1 MWGMGALARKE
12 KAARDGYSIL
22 TRGWHDTRM
31 GVIERLRATL
41 REGAWLDRARVR
53 AIATMLLVAYLAM
66 LARAFRNATQGA
78 GSDFLA
84 FWGAAR
90 LTLAGTPERAYD
102 LAAET
107 AAQAASGV
115 AGMFAFVNPP
125 PFLLLAAPFGALPYA
140 VAWVVWSLAGWAVW
154 LLVAR
159 RAMPEATLAI
169 AAFPG
174 AYLAASHAQNGF
186 LTGAL
191 LIGGVLALR
200 RSQALSGALL
210 GALIVKPHL
219 ALFVPLWL
227 AAGRKWTAFAAAA
240 AGALTLCLL
249 SLAVFGRATW
259 LAYPQSFAVS
269 EAIMRGGEPAFFLRM
284 GTVYSGL
291 RYHLG
296 PAVALAGQ
304 ATVTLACAALVILAW
319 RRTRDEQATGAV
331 MLAATALGSPYL
343 FAYDLAF
350 LAMPLFWLAREG
362 SERGFRP
369 YERAALAALYLAPL
383 AARATALPLGLNLT
397 PVAAAALLALVWTRL
412 PARRPVAT
420 RQRGIFSSPR

>member
-1 MWGMGALARKE
+1 M
-12 KAARDGYSIL
+12 
-22 TRGWHDTRM
+22 TRGMEAVGRW
-31 GVIERLRATL
+31 RAGW
-41 REGAWLDRARVR
+41 REGAWLDRRTVSAV
-53 AIATMLLVAYLAM
+53 AGMLLVAYVPM
-66 LARAFRNATQGA
+66 LVRAFRNATLGA

-115 AGMFAFVNPP
+115 AGMFAYVNPP
-125 PFLLLAAPFGALPYA
+125 PFLLIAAPFGALPYPVA
-140 VAWVVWSLAGWAVW
+140 LVAWALAGWVAW

-159 RAMPEATLAI
+159 RVMPEATLAI

-186 LTGAL
+186 VTGAL

-200 RSQALSGALL
+200 RSQALSGALF
-210 GALIVKPHL
+210 GALLFKPHL
-219 ALFVPLWL
+219 ALLAPLWL
-227 AAGRKWTAFAAAA
+227 AAGGKWRALA
-240 AGALTLCLL
+240 AGAA
-249 SLAVFGRATW
+249 SAAALALVSMLAFGPAIW

-269 EAIMRGGEPAFFLRM
+269 AAIMDQPPGEFFLRM
-284 GTVYSGL
+284 GTVWSGL
-291 RYHLG
+291 RQWLG
-296 PAVALAGQ
+296 PDVALAGQ
-304 ATVTLACAALVILAW
+304 ATVTLACAALVAASW
-319 RRTRDEQATGAV
+319 RRSRDEQATGAL

-362 SERGFRP
+362 RRRGFRP
-369 YERAALAALYLAPL
+369 YERVALAGLYIAPL
-383 AARATALPLGLNLT
+383 AARAAALPLGLNLT
-397 PVAAAALLALVWTRL
+397 PVAAAALVALVWTRL
-412 PARRPVAT
+412 PVGERLAPG
-420 RQRGIFSSPR
+420 QRGIFSSSR